1 MEIFGKSIRV
11 TAILIV
17 SLLLVILMIVSFVI
31 YWQMDGSASKLGELF
46 GSLAVGLLVAII
58 QLVIAWNDY
67 AKNAELRKLEL
78 KEILYNRDS
87 RDKYEAYITKSVGQI
102 DVMGVTVSR
111 FFDHFGDLDS
121 NASEEAKTLVFA
133 LMRGVRVRILV
144 PFPYKKYLKTEEK
157 INKASN
163 ALKKYKKLAAKYDQ
177 IELRYFDHFPAHSI
191 FRIDDTCIVGPV
203 FPEVES
209 KYTPALYL
217 KNTSPM
223 AVKYINY
230 FDSEWDD
237 ATPVRYAKDKSFSED
252 TYIPNWDE

>member
-1 MEIFGKSIRV
+1 MDIFGKSIRV
-11 TAILIV
+11 PAILIISV
-17 SLLLVILMIVSFVI
+17 ILVILLIALIIFL
-31 YWQMDGSASKLGELF
+31 WQLEDPNSKLSGF
-46 GSLAVGLLVAII
+46 IISLTAGLLIAIV
-58 QLVIAWNDY
+58 QLGIAWYDY

-87 RDKYEAYITKSVGQI
+87 RGKYEAYIKESISQI
-102 DVMGVTVSR
+102 DVMGVTASR
-111 FFDHFGDLDS
+111 FLDHFGDLDN

-144 PFPYKKYLKTEEK
+144 PLPDKKYLKSEEK

-163 ALKKYKKLAAKYDQ
+163 ALDKYRKLSAKYDK

-203 FPEVES
+203 FPKVES

-217 KNTSPM
+217 KNSSPM
-223 AVKYINY
+223 AQKYINY
-230 FDSEWDD
+230 FDSEWED
-237 ATPVRYAKDKSFSED
+237 ATPA
-252 TYIPNWDE
+252 

>member
-1 MEIFGKSIRV
+1 MDILGKSIRV
-11 TAILIV
+11 PAILII
-17 SLLLVILMIVSFVI
+17 SGILVILLIALIIFL
-31 YWQMDGSASKLGELF
+31 WQLEDSNSKLSGF
-46 GSLAVGLLVAII
+46 IISLTAGLLIAIV
-58 QLVIAWNDY
+58 QLGIAWYDY
-67 AKNAELRKLEL
+67 AKNSELRKLEL

-87 RDKYEAYITKSVGQI
+87 RDKYEAYIKKSVSQI
-102 DVMGVTVSR
+102 DVMGVTASR
-111 FFDHFGDLDS
+111 FFDHFGDLDN

-144 PFPYKKYLKTEEK
+144 PLPNIKYLKSEEK
-157 INKASN
+157 INKATN
-163 ALKKYKKLAAKYDQ
+163 ALDKYRKLSAKYDK

-237 ATPVRYAKDKSFSED
+237 ATPA
-252 TYIPNWDE
+252 